1 MCSEN
6 KNGRPKP
13 PVLRIFIEQKS
24 DSPAARVE
32 GHQRDSDN
40 HRADVQLAPF
50 ARDKT
55 ANHQGSKAN
64 HNAGNDVQTLI
75 EWIDE
80 HIDQPLNIE
89 AVAKKSGYS
98 KWYLQRMFRTVT
110 RQTLGDYIRQRRLLL
125 AAVELRTTERPIFDI
140 AMDLGYVSQQTFSRV
155 FRREFDRTPSDYRH
169 RL

>member
-1 MCSEN
+1 MS
-6 KNGRPKP
+6 
-13 PVLRIFIEQKS
+13 
-24 DSPAARVE
+24 
-32 GHQRDSDN
+32 HQ
-40 HRADVQLAPF
+40 VII
-50 ARDKT
+50 
-55 ANHQGSKAN
+55 
-64 HNAGNDVQTLI
+64 QTLI

-140 AMDLGYVSQQTFSRV
+140 AMDLGYVSQHTFSRV